1 MISVLILAG
10 ELDELLEMR
19 AVADQIGASVVEA
32 LIPEAVIDGESLAS
46 LGLKRAYLLEGFDEI
61 PPEGLEK
68 IVIDLV
74 RNSEPGLVIG
84 PSKKI
89 YRELFARTA
98 QNLSSPCLTDCT
110 NLEFNDGRLVVERP
124 FLGGGYVERVA
135 IKKFPALL
143 TIQLTGRRPQARE
156 GGSFET
162 VRVSRPSIENLR
174 LRRVSVEK
182 IERKGA
188 DLSKARVV
196 VSVGRGFKRR
206 EDLKMAEDL
215 AQLLGAE
222 LACSRPIAS
231 DLGWMPEEKH
241 VGLSGKWISPQLY
254 IAIGI
259 SGQVQ
264 HMVGVRNSRIIVA
277 VNNDTSAPIHR
288 EADYSVP
295 IDLYQF
301 IPALIKVL
309 KEKGARAA

>member
-1 MISVLILAG
+1 MMTVLILAG
-10 ELDELLEMR
+10 ELDELLELR
-19 AVADQIGASVVEA
+19 TVADQIGAQDVEA
-32 LIPEAVIDGESLAS
+32 LVPDALVDGDTLSS
-46 LGLKRAYLLEGFDEI
+46 LGLKRVYLLEGFEET
-61 PPEGLEK
+61 PPEELVK

-74 RNSEPGLVIG
+74 KKRGHGLVVG

-110 NLEFNDGRLVVERP
+110 SLESVEGSLVAERP
-124 FLGGGYVERVA
+124 FLGGGYVERLA
-135 IKKFPALL
+135 IKRLPALL
-143 TIQLTGRRPQARE
+143 TIQLMGRRPQTRE
-156 GGSFET
+156 KGSLEM
-162 VRVSRPSIENLR
+162 VRLGRLSTEDLR
-174 LRRVSVEK
+174 LRRVAVEK
-182 IERKGA
+182 VERRGA
-188 DLSKARVV
+188 DLAKARVV

-295 IDLYQF
+295 LDLYQF

-309 KEKGARAA
+309 RERGARVA